1 MRKESV
7 FFGLA
12 GVFFGLLAGWI
23 IGSQQG
29 TGPRPIAAA
38 PAAVAAA
45 APGTGQPPPLDTSR
59 VAALEATAAQNPK
72 DAATR
77 VELGNLYF
85 DAGRY
90 PDAIQWYNGALG
102 VDPKDIN
109 ARTDLGIAYYY
120 TNQPDLALA
129 EFQKSL
135 AIDPRHAKTLLNI
148 GIVRAFGKEDL
159 EGAAQA
165 WQKVIELA
173 PGSPEAAVA
182 QKGLDG
188 MRSGHASTPGAPGA
202 KAPGSPGGSG

>member
-1 MRKESV
+1 MNKEAIAV
-7 FFGLA
+7 GVA
-12 GVFFGLLAGWI
+12 GVFFGVLVGWI

-29 TGPRPIAAA
+29 TSSRPITAA
-38 PAAVAAA
+38 PAATASA
-45 APGTGQPPPLDTSR
+45 APGTGQPPPLDESR
-59 VAALEATAAQNPK
+59 VAALRAAAAQHPD

-90 PDAIQWYNGALG
+90 TDAIQWYDGALS
-102 VDPKDIN
+102 VNPKDIN
-109 ARTDLGIAYYY
+109 ASTDLGIAYYY

-129 EFQKSL
+129 QFQKSL

-188 MRSGHASTPGAPGA
+188 MRSGHASTPGAPGS
-202 KAPGSPGGSG
+202 KAPGSPE